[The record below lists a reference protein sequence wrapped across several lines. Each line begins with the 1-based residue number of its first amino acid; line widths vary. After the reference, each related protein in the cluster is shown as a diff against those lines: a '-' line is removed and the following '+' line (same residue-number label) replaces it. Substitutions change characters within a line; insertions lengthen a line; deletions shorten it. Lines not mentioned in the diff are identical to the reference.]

1 MKKFIVIFFITY
13 IFSYANYLISN
24 SEIVLFY
31 DKKYNS
37 IGNIRGDIFNKIDIS
52 NLDFKLLLDNKKIID
67 LGKYLIKLE
76 KINEN
81 NSLKLSYLYESK
93 KIEIFLLPSMIERE
107 TLYVLIESENYD
119 VKEKLGFIIGITP
132 QYDNKDII
140 YDREKELYYYD
151 NFSFKSENYIGKV
164 YLAKNSQIEDLS
176 FKIVDN
182 KDTKYRDDNMYYVIE
197 NLEKDKDPIITINF
211 YNNYTVNK
219 LETINNILDR
229 ETDYWIN
236 ARKNYYINWK
246 REEFNKQLDSLK
258 IMTSRALIPNQITL
272 NKSQENLNN
281 KIKLYY
287 LNAIFNK
294 KFDINLL
301 FEDIN
306 IRKGDNEAVVYYT
319 FLFKYLNKT
328 NDYIEETFFNNK
340 IGPEVLSLL
349 DYLEDDNGE
358 IVNVRDNIDNYY
370 WYYELIENIIDRK
383 EFESEKE
390 FIKEKRELLLEY
402 TRKNYFYKDGLKTRK
417 SSEESYYK
425 NIRFITLLPK
435 EIQLNILKNDYKK
448 YYNRL
453 YGLLKGPDDKEKID
467 LKYNLDFIIKLYENG
482 EKKQGDIL
490 LANLETWIRKND
502 GYLLNLISPDKDNSS
517 GIYGELLYLYFTA
530 NEYKEKYA
538 DGYKE

>member
-81 NSLKLSYLYESK
+81 NSLKLSYLYEGK

-140 YDREKELYYYD
+140 YDKEKELYYYD

-197 NLEKDKDPIITINF
+197 NLGKDKDPIITINF

-236 ARKNYYINWK
+236 ARKNYYIDWK
-246 REEFNKQLDSLK
+246 REEFNKQLDNLK

-328 NDYIEETFFNNK
+328 NDYIEETFFYNK